1 MNTEADEGAQRAQII
16 EEIGALL
23 DDLAVPD
30 SGEHRVAIAGYGRI
44 NMPAGTDPYDASVYP
59 GVQASG
65 SAISLNTG
73 YYTSGGFVS
82 QNGWSDVSQSA
93 MAGSSLPTLPAD
105 YQRAMTYDAAFM
117 MVDEARAVLNANTML
132 SWYSGASRMDAGL
145 TIAEQLAAVA
155 KAHDA
160 AGERNL
166 IVCILASSLPIQNT
180 AYTNQSTVR
189 ADAVLAA
196 AAQLKAQGATIF
208 AFGDYHSSGKTI
220 ASGLPDTEETFTSVM
235 QQVCT
240 EPGYFYSFSDFAG
253 VTEALNA
260 MNTQIVTVVAAK
272 VERQQ
277 TVEVSTFTSADTG
290 QTLTWS
296 ELLSTY
302 DGAIVEGSVAEVE
315 YYYVS
320 GYDDAGS
327 PVFEPEPFVDVEV
340 PLEDLV
346 SGDGLS
352 YLATLIPVPAYD
364 GTGERPAAH
373 GSKVVITIA
382 APCTVTYHW
391 YSDEEGY
398 VLTTAQLPAS
408 EVVTRGTEHA
418 PASVH
423 YAGGVYDDHYA
434 FEGWYLADG
443 TPYTGTDALTGDVD
457 LYGKWERSVL
467 VSFYWTIWEGY
478 DVPDGDERVAYGGTP
493 ASFTPE
499 GHPDGYTFEG
509 WYLDEAYTEPFE
521 LNADTRVFEDVNLY
535 AKWRAP
541 EDPDDGGD
549 PDENP
554 GDDSENP
561 GGDDDGSGSDDP
573 DDETPGNGTTEDE
586 EPTPDETPET
596 SETPGTV
603 PDENLTPDNPE
614 NPADSADPST
624 ADRSP
629 ANDDSTADSSSS
641 GIPGEDF
648 VFDNAINPEVP
659 ASSADP
665 STPDG
670 SDASQG
676 APVSAPEP
684 QQPAHPTIAETADH
698 APNAAPLLVAAGAAV
713 AFGCVLYAA
722 AAPRRRRG

>member
-1 MNTEADEGAQRAQII
+1 
-16 EEIGALL
+16 
-23 DDLAVPD
+23 
-30 SGEHRVAIAGYGRI
+30 
-44 NMPAGTDPYDASVYP
+44 
-59 GVQASG
+59 
-65 SAISLNTG
+65 
-73 YYTSGGFVS
+73 
-82 QNGWSDVSQSA
+82 
-93 MAGSSLPTLPAD
+93 
-105 YQRAMTYDAAFM
+105 
-117 MVDEARAVLNANTML
+117 
-132 SWYSGASRMDAGL
+132 
-145 TIAEQLAAVA
+145 
-155 KAHDA
+155 
-160 AGERNL
+160 
-166 IVCILASSLPIQNT
+166 
-180 AYTNQSTVR
+180 
-189 ADAVLAA
+189 
-196 AAQLKAQGATIF
+196 
-208 AFGDYHSSGKTI
+208 
-220 ASGLPDTEETFTSVM
+220 M

-272 VERQQ
+272 VECQQ
-277 TVEVSTFTSADTG
+277 TVGTSTFTSADTG
-290 QTLTWS
+290 QTVTWS

-327 PVFEPEPFVDVEV
+327 PVFELEPFVDFEV
-340 PLEDLV
+340 PFKDLV

-352 YLATLIPVPAYD
+352 YLATLIPVPVYD

-398 VLTTAQLPAS
+398 VPATAQLPER

-443 TPYTGTDALTGDVD
+443 TPYTGTDVLTRDVD

-561 GGDDDGSGSDDP
+561 GGDDDGDDENPGGDDDGSGGDSNGDDEDP
-573 DDETPGNGTTEDE
+573 GGSENPGDNGDTTGSGNANDETPGGGAAGDE
-586 EPTPDETPET
+586 KPVIDGDPAG
-596 SETPGTV
+596 PGTV

-614 NPADSADPST
+614 IPADPADPST
-624 ADRSP
+624 ANGSP
-629 ANDDSTADSSSS
+629 ADDDFAADPSSS
-641 GIPGEDF
+641 GIPGEDS

-676 APVSAPEP
+676 APASEP

-698 APNAAPLLVAAGAAV
+698 APNAAPLLAAAGAAV
-713 AFGCVLYAA
+713 AFGFALYAA